1 MLFFSSS
8 KVFASDE
15 TVDEEKEHN
24 PLSYGGEVDFVSRYV
39 WRGLPFS
46 DGPALEPSVWVSLFG
61 FSVSAWGNFALTD
74 ARQGK
79 FDEVDFY
86 FAYEKEVKN
95 LVIKPT
101 LALYVYP
108 NVADSP
114 TTGELQLHLTYNLK
128 DFRFFTHQQMDI
140 ATYRFAYFGEYGA
153 GYQYTIHPKLKFDT
167 EASFGMGSAK
177 FNEVYL
183 GFSKTTA
190 STFNYNIGF
199 KYNPWKFLYLKPHF
213 STTALLNADERNALN
228 KDVWVYGGL
237 ALGAEF

>member
-1 MLFFSSS
+1 M
-8 KVFASDE
+8 
-15 TVDEEKEHN
+15 
-24 PLSYGGEVDFVSRYV
+24 
-39 WRGLPFS
+39 
-46 DGPALEPSVWVSLFG
+46 
-61 FSVSAWGNFALTD
+61 
-74 ARQGK
+74 
-79 FDEVDFY
+79 DFY

-237 ALGAEF
+237 AFKRVKSFYPHGWVISDICPAFNSTVKYCHFQTIPVPIGYLK